1 MMEEFRIK
9 RIKLHTNSKIII
21 WHQWRLY
28 KRRKAIKAE
37 KKRKKEEALKAKK
50 KGKYGGYTR
59 KTNPSPTP
67 GATNSNTVSPQ
78 KPAASSSLNATPSKP
93 DLAQTATGQK
103 LPALNQTIDSDI
115 SRANLSAT
123 NNSAVKEGDEGI
135 FDL

>member
-1 MMEEFRIK
+1 M
-9 RIKLHTNSKIII
+9 
-21 WHQWRLY
+21 
-28 KRRKAIKAE
+28 
-37 KKRKKEEALKAKK
+37 KAKK

-67 GATNSNTVSPQ
+67 GTTANSNTVSPQ
-78 KPAASSSLNATPSKP
+78 KPAASSSFNATPSKP
-93 DLAQTATGQK
+93 AETATGLK

-135 FDL
+135 FDLQIQLNEQAEGGNG